1 MRVSANSFSDTLIN
15 QLGNLAVRQAR
26 LQSQAATG
34 QRVRLPEDDP
44 VALRRAL
51 DLNSEFSSTG
61 QYSRN
66 IARQLELAQA
76 SFNGIKSIK
85 TLTDR
90 AGEIATQVDDLKS
103 PEELQFFAKEV
114 TEMIKQAAHIM
125 NATNRGDSIFGGTI
139 ADQPPFVMTLD
150 ANNNVTS
157 VVYQGNIS
165 LAETEI
171 SEGVTLTA
179 QTPGANN
186 TGAGAR
192 GLVADS
198 RSGADLFNHL
208 ISLQNNLLSGN
219 IAAVAAVDRGNLA
232 NDESNILYHISSN
245 GAIQARLEATNA
257 LVQERGLAIEGQVS
271 KEVDADLAQTMV
283 KLNQTQTA
291 YQAALQS
298 GARAMSLSLM
308 DYLR

>member
-1 MRVSANSFSDTLIN
+1 MRVSANTFSDTLIT
-15 QLGNLAVRQAR
+15 QLGNLAVRQTR

-44 VALRRAL
+44 VALRRVL
-51 DLNSEFSSTG
+51 DLNNEFSASG

-66 IARQLELAQA
+66 IARQVELAQVT
-76 SFNGIKSIK
+76 FNGINGVKKLS
-85 TLTDR
+85 DR

-103 PEELQFFAKEV
+103 PQELQFFAKEV
-114 TEMIKQAAHIM
+114 TEMIKQAVHIM
-125 NATNRGDSIFGGTI
+125 NATNRGDSVFGGTI
-139 ADQPPFVMTLD
+139 ANTPPYTLTLD
-150 ANNNVTS
+150 ANNNVTGVS
-157 VVYQGNIS
+157 YNGNTS

-171 SEGVTLTA
+171 AEGVTITS
-179 QTPGANN
+179 QTLGQNA
-186 TGAGAR
+186 TGSGPR

-208 ISLQNNLLSGN
+208 ISLQNNLLAGS
-219 IAAVAAVDRGNLA
+219 VAGVVGDRTNLA
-232 NDESNILYHISSN
+232 ADESNILYHISSN
-245 GAIQARLEATNA
+245 GAIQARLEATEA
-257 LVQERGLAIEGQVS
+257 LTRERGMNIEAQVS
-271 KEVDADLAQTMV
+271 KEVDADLAQTLV

-298 GARAMSLSLM
+298 GARTMNLSLM